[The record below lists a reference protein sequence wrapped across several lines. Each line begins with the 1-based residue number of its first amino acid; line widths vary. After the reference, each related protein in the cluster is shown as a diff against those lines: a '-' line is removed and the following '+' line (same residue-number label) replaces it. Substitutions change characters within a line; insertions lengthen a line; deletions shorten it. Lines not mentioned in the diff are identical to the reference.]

1 MPLNLLLPCSHKPLP
16 QETWRQG
23 ERSNLEHI
31 ATGYFATRRPPIGL
45 KMLVIYS
52 IRHKGSFILAFSNVC
67 L

>member
-31 ATGYFATRRPPIGL
+31 ATGYFATRRPPPL
-45 KMLVIYS
+45 D
-52 IRHKGSFILAFSNVC
+52 
-67 L
+67 